1 MIEVC
6 PLLGSALDEAAW
18 RNEPRGRE
26 GGDRINWTPVPG
38 RTIINLLINYATRR
52 PSLSLSLFL
61 SKPWCSCLIADGH
74 MINTKCSSSHNR
86 RALCCKM
93 SVEFDR
99 FLDSGR
105 KWVPISDSFSFFFFF
120 FFLFFSLFGD
130 EFFFSKVSGEK
141 VNEIYFLV
149 RLRRFLHGFFFV
161 FIVEGFCIVLRKILI
176 LFFFTWND
184 FNLKEKRKW
193 NVFNFNFCSLGM
205 ILI

>member
-1 MIEVC
+1 MSRIVGESIIETHTDVSWDRPWLQGGAMCIAMIEVC

-105 KWVPISDSFSFFFFF
+105 KWVPIFDSFFFFF
-120 FFLFFSLFGD
+120 FCSSVSSGTNFFFRKWAERKLMKFNFSFDYVDFYTVFFLFSLSRD
-130 EFFFSKVSGEK
+130 
-141 VNEIYFLV
+141 
-149 RLRRFLHGFFFV
+149 FV
-161 FIVEGFCIVLRKILI
+161 
-176 LFFFTWND
+176 
-184 FNLKEKRKW
+184 
-193 NVFNFNFCSLGM
+193 
-205 ILI
+205 